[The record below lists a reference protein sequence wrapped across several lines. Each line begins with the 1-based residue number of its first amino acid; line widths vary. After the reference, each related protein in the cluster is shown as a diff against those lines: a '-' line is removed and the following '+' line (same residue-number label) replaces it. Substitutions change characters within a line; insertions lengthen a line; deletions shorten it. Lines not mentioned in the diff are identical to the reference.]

1 MSSESQW
8 HLIVMRGYIRG
19 SRREPVEVQDLS
31 IDLVLSQNL
40 NTHSFTQI
48 GFLLIFYDEEI
59 YNIQYSECFFKN
71 QFVKQLV
78 HLPGQSPLNRS
89 LDRRS

>member
-1 MSSESQW
+1 
-8 HLIVMRGYIRG
+8 MRGNIRG
-19 SRREPVEVQDLS
+19 SWREPVEVQDLS

-59 YNIQYSECFFKN
+59 YNIQYSECFFLKIN
-71 QFVKQLV
+71 LSNNLYIYRV
-78 HLPGQSPLNRS
+78 S
-89 LDRRS
+89 LL

>member
-1 MSSESQW
+1 
-8 HLIVMRGYIRG
+8 MRGNIRG
-19 SRREPVEVQDLS
+19 SWREPVEVQDLS

-59 YNIQYSECFFKN
+59 YNIQYSECFFKKVELKYTWCMWT
-71 QFVKQLV
+71 QGLEYTYTMWMER
-78 HLPGQSPLNRS
+78 L
-89 LDRRS
+89 